1 MARSESE
8 SEVFCIQGG
17 KSIFYRSSSGRLYCG
32 SEERDGCATNEETI
46 LILGEEN
53 QGEVWK
59 DGNSITGNINES

>member
-53 QGEVWK
+53 QGEVSFDDLKVNAKIWV
-59 DGNSITGNINES
+59 